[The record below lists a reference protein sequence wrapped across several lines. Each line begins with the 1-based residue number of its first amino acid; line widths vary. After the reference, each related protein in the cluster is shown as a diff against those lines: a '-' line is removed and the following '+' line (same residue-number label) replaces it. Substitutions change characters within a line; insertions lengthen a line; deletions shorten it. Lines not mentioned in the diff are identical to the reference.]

1 MTAQIFQLIGIAF
14 VTAVAAILV
23 KSTKPE
29 LAVVITI
36 AGSIILLLFVLE
48 VFRGSIS
55 LFTDIAQATGLDA
68 TIVKTLLKMI
78 GIGYLVEFSAGILN
92 DFGQNSLADKLIF
105 CGKILILVLAVPILE
120 SILGQKLVRNDEI
133 GTHRTDPRRERSEFI
148 RIADDVRRLAE
159 IARRKFA
166 ALVAH
171 EHIQL
176 SAFAHEAGEISQ
188 ERRLAFARRR

>member
-1 MTAQIFQLIGIAF
+1 MTAHIFQLIGIAV

-68 TIVKTLLKMI
+68 TIVKTLLKMV

-120 SILGQKLVRNDEI
+120 SIL
-133 GTHRTDPRRERSEFI
+133 
-148 RIADDVRRLAE
+148 
-159 IARRKFA
+159 
-166 ALVAH
+166 ALV
-171 EHIQL
+171 
-176 SAFAHEAGEISQ
+176 GELIG
-188 ERRLAFARRR
+188 LIA

>member
-1 MTAQIFQLIGIAF
+1 MTARIFQLIGIAF

-68 TIVKTLLKMI
+68 TIVKTLLKMV

-120 SILGQKLVRNDEI
+120 SIL
-133 GTHRTDPRRERSEFI
+133 
-148 RIADDVRRLAE
+148 
-159 IARRKFA
+159 
-166 ALVAH
+166 ALV
-171 EHIQL
+171 
-176 SAFAHEAGEISQ
+176 GELIG
-188 ERRLAFARRR
+188 LIA

>member
-68 TIVKTLLKMI
+68 PIVKTLLKMV

-120 SILGQKLVRNDEI
+120 SIL
-133 GTHRTDPRRERSEFI
+133 
-148 RIADDVRRLAE
+148 
-159 IARRKFA
+159 
-166 ALVAH
+166 ALV
-171 EHIQL
+171 
-176 SAFAHEAGEISQ
+176 GELIG
-188 ERRLAFARRR
+188 LIA